1 MNAAPPSSTNPNP
14 AQKQGRRRIGKRNV
28 RSQVGWWSAFLL
40 GTPLI
45 IVALLLTW
53 FRTHQKELLEATLA
67 RVDEQLAV
75 PLKVQGAEIDLWS
88 DFPHLSLTLNNV
100 WCREVLPKNSSDTL
114 FHFSRAYVQF
124 NVWDLIQGKTVV
136 ERLHF
141 KNGRVELRSYTD
153 GSDNFHFWKSSEGPN
168 PNVDLSRIRW
178 ANIRLRVESEGYFA
192 QECVIREGVLRGRLH
207 PTGFQAQANWD
218 VEIARSAGSI
228 QRPLLVQGNV
238 EIEQD
243 ASTLALRAGKLN
255 LGAWEMQWSGTAR
268 PNDLKWNARAQNLD
282 VGELAALLPPE
293 WLPDPQT
300 VRADGTLDLD
310 LRGRTVPQGSR
321 IRARAALHNGRIEL
335 PTQGWTLNQVQ
346 ARLDW
351 DNGPQGR
358 MDQAELNATFT
369 ADATDGTVRI
379 RNFEAPELTVQLEA
393 HLPLQTA
400 LAWGGFRIIQESSGT
415 VTGTFDIQKNYPNW
429 TSVSETGLD
438 SARVKGSLSLQKG
451 RAAVYG
457 TGLPMED
464 LSAELTLASPHAE
477 LTACRFRVG
486 SSQIRLSG
494 TLENVLDWGGSAPL
508 YFNLRATAGTVNAQN
523 LMAWAPWS
531 ASEPPLPPGQTPE
544 SETPWDFRLDLF
556 AERLEYRSFRGL
568 RARGVLASEG
578 SRLLGTDLYVNTAE
592 GVLSGTF
599 SWEPDGNGSVLK
611 ADAKAKG
618 ISLPAIMREWENFGQ
633 TSLTANQLEGKLDA
647 RVVCSVPFNAQNE
660 PQSAQARAVV
670 DFTLTHGKV
679 SNYAPLLALSKY
691 ANAQALNKLTFGTL
705 TNTLTWSNGVLTV
718 PPMQIDNNALALK
731 LYGTHR
737 LDNTVDYTVQFRL
750 KEALQARNT
759 PRPKKWD
766 AYLEEA
772 TDPGKVWI
780 PVRITGNA
788 QNPKITLDRNAASR
802 NSAQTLQS
810 DFQKQGKELRQ
821 LLKPDAPA
829 ATPKEKYIF
838 EWEETVD
845 TNKK

>member
-1 MNAAPPSSTNPNP
+1 MDAAPPSPTNPKP
-14 AQKQGRRRIGKRNV
+14 AQEQGRSPIGKRSV
-28 RSQVGWWSAFLL
+28 RSQLGWWSAFLL
-40 GTPLI
+40 GTPLLI
-45 IVALLLTW
+45 GAALLLW
-53 FRTHQKELLEATLA
+53 VRTHQKELLDATLA

-75 PLKVQGAEIDLWS
+75 PLNVQGAEVDLLS
-88 DFPHLSLTLNNV
+88 HFPHLSLTLNEV
-100 WCREVLPKNSSDTL
+100 WCPEVLPKNSTDTL
-114 FHFSRAYVQF
+114 FHFSHAYIQF
-124 NVWDLIQGKTVV
+124 NVWNLIRGKTVV

-141 KNGRVELRSYTD
+141 TDGRIKLRSYAD
-153 GSDNFHFWKSSEGPN
+153 GTDNFHFWKSTDGPN
-168 PNVDLSRIRW
+168 PNVDLNRIRW
-178 ANIRLRVESEGYFA
+178 ENVRLRVESEGYFA
-192 QECVIREGVLRGRLH
+192 QECLLREGILRGNLH
-207 PTGFQAQANWD
+207 PDGFNAKAQWD
-218 VEIARSAGSI
+218 LEIARSADAAK
-228 QRPLLVQGNV
+228 RPLLIRGTVDLVQTG
-238 EIEQD
+238 
-243 ASTLALRAGKLN
+243 STLALREGKLN

-268 PNDLKWNARAQNLD
+268 PKDLKWNARAQSLD

-300 VRADGTLDLD
+300 VRADGTLDLH

-321 IRARAALHNGRIEL
+321 IRASATIHNGRIEL
-335 PTQGWTLNQVQ
+335 PTQGWILNQVQ
-346 ARLDW
+346 ARLEW

-379 RNFEAPELTVQLEA
+379 RNFEAPELTVQLKA

-400 LAWGGFRIIQESSGT
+400 LTWGGFRIIQESSGT
-415 VTGTFDIQKNYPNW
+415 VTGKVYLQKNYPNW

-438 SARVKGSLSLQKG
+438 RASVKGSLSLQKG
-451 RAAVYG
+451 RA
-457 TGLPMED
+457 M
-464 LSAELTLASPHAE
+464 
-477 LTACRFRVG
+477 
-486 SSQIRLSG
+486 SG
-494 TLENVLDWGGSAPL
+494 TLENVLDWGGTVPL

-531 ASEPPLPPGQTPE
+531 ASEPPLPPDQTPE

-578 SRLLGTDLYVNTAE
+578 SRLLGTDLSVQTAE
-592 GVLSGTF
+592 GVLLGSLSF
-599 SWEPDGNGSVLK
+599 EPEGDGSLLK
-611 ADAKAKG
+611 ADANAKG
-618 ISLPAIMREWENFGQ
+618 ISLPALLREWENFGQ
-633 TSLTANQLEGKLDA
+633 TSLVASQLEGKLDA

-660 PQSAQARAVV
+660 PQTAQAQAVV
-670 DFTLTHGKV
+670 DFTLTNGKV
-679 SNYAPLLALSKY
+679 NNYAPLLALSKY
-691 ANAQALNKLTFGTL
+691 ANAQALTKLTFGTL
-705 TNTLTWSNGVLTV
+705 TNTLTWSNRVLTV

-759 PRPKKWD
+759 PRPKEWD

-788 QNPKITLDRNAASR
+788 QNPKITLDRNAAAR
-802 NSAQTLQS
+802 NSTQTLQS

-829 ATPKEKYIF
+829 STPKEKYIF
-838 EWEETVD
+838 EWEETAD
-845 TNKK
+845 TNKL